1 MASAVSNLIII
12 GGLLYVGY
20 YLYTQTDVIDQ
31 LKTLLKGDG
40 GQRPGGGTTTPTP
53 AAIVSG
59 GNVGAGAGAAIS
71 TDTTCSG
78 TPLTRDTGNGREEW
92 ESKNVPWNAYE
103 VTWCGTFSG
112 DDLTFKLYGPSH
124 SGSACCWCVIHV
136 KENGQIVAG
145 GEGPHPSSN
154 CEHSGSSKGGSG
166 KAPCYKA
173 TIEPGPIQKGY
184 ALVNGKWELRMEYK
198 GPCGCSKK
206 SSTKTGNTL
215 MVRNDGTANTKCA
228 SVKPLGGAGAGAGA
242 GVGTS
247 ASSSGYARNY
257 YTGRM
262 IYPQQSYYNRQY
274 SQKGYNKIPYI

>member
-1 MASAVSNLIII
+1 MSRAFFNDILTLGVLGI
-12 GGLLYVGY
+12 GG
-20 YLYTQTDVIDQ
+20 YLIYTKTDWFQQGLATIKDLMGEV
-31 LKTLLKGDG
+31 
-40 GQRPGGGTTTPTP
+40 RGGGGGS
-53 AAIVSG
+53 SG
-59 GNVGAGAGAAIS
+59 GGGAGRGVPPPSSSGGPIDS
-71 TDTTCSG
+71 SGTCAG

-92 ESKNVPWNAYE
+92 ESKNVPWDAYE

-154 CEHSGSSKGGSG
+154 CEHSGSSNGKSG
-166 KAPCYKA
+166 KASCYKA
-173 TIEPGPIQKGY
+173 TIEPGPIQRGY
-184 ALVNGKWELRMEYK
+184 ALVNGQWELRMEYK

-228 SVKPLGGAGAGAGA
+228 SVKPLGSAASANY
-242 GVGTS
+242 TS
-247 ASSSGYARNY
+247 AGQ
-257 YTGRM
+257 YTTSLFTNNRPFM
-262 IYPQQSYYNRQY
+262 QS
-274 SQKGYNKIPYI
+274 KISNVR

>member
-1 MASAVSNLIII
+1 MALNSLITIAAVV
-12 GGLLYVGY
+12 GVGWYVY
-20 YLYTQTDVIDQ
+20 NFTDIPDQ
-31 LKTLLKGDG
+31 LREMFKGTG
-40 GQRPGGGTTTPTP
+40 GQRPGGSPAPTQAP
-53 AAIVSG
+53 VSSG
-59 GNVGAGAGAAIS
+59 GSASTGAGGGAIS
-71 TDTTCSG
+71 TAGTCDG

-92 ESKNVPWNAYE
+92 ESKNVPWDAYE

-154 CEHSGSSKGGSG
+154 CEHAGSSKGGSG
-166 KAPCYKA
+166 KATCYKA
-173 TIEPGPIQKGY
+173 TIEPGPIQRGY

-206 SSTKTGNTL
+206 ASGKTGNTL

-228 SVKPLGGAGAGAGA
+228 SVKPLGGGGASTGAGAKA
-242 GVGTS
+242 
-247 ASSSGYARNY
+247 GYARA
-257 YTGRM
+257 YTGKF
-262 IYPQQSYYNRQY
+262 IYPERQKISKLYNPRQY
-274 SQKGYNKIPYI
+274 HRSPTII

>member
-1 MASAVSNLIII
+1 MSRAFMNDIMTLGILGI
-12 GGLLYVGY
+12 GG
-20 YLYTQTDVIDQ
+20 YLIYTKTDWFQQGLEAI
-31 LKTLLKGDG
+31 KGLIG
-40 GQRPGGGTTTPTP
+40 EIKGGGGGPL
-53 AAIVSG
+53 IDLGGKGSG
-59 GNVGAGAGAAIS
+59 SIGAGAGGAIS
-71 TDTTCSG
+71 TEGTCTGTALTQDTS
-78 TPLTRDTGNGREEW
+78 NGREEW
-92 ESKNVPWNAYE
+92 ESKNVPWDAYE

-154 CEHSGSSKGGSG
+154 CEHAGSSKGGSG
-166 KAPCYKA
+166 VAPCYKA
-173 TIEPGPIQKGY
+173 TIEPGPIQRGY

-228 SVKPLGGAGAGAGA
+228 SVKALGSASTGAGASAPA
-242 GVGTS
+242 EAKANYTS
-247 ASSSGYARNY
+247 AGQYCNNLFKQPY
-257 YTGRM
+257 
-262 IYPQQSYYNRQY
+262 Y
-274 SQKGYNKIPYI
+274 SQSKISNTR